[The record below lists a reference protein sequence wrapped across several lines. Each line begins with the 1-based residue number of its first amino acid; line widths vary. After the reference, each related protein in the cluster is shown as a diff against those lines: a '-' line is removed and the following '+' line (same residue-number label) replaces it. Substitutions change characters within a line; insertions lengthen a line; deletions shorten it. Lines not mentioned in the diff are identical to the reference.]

1 MVGARN
7 IVKKVIVEILRV
19 PESLDKRSDEIEG
32 EILNEFCEGFLRI
45 PGSYKIEKIRVVE
58 T

>member
-1 MVGARN
+1 M
-7 IVKKVIVEILRV
+7 VKKIIIEILLV

-32 EILNEFCEGFLRI
+32 EILKEFRESFLRI
-45 PGSYKIEKIRVVE
+45 PWSYEIEKIRVVE